1 MYSVLGGQESM
12 LLEVILIISM
22 ICEMELQR
30 TETKHHKQSNITNT
44 KCTRVYNYESKPE
57 KSNEWSGLPKDIDC
71 PRVTTKKMVSHKAK
85 EKSCSFKVTRKKPE
99 RNCYKEPFATIY
111 DMVCYN
117 FIYSSFLQGYYLPF
131 NSLLLKESFLVAC
144 SSD

>member
-30 TETKHHKQSNITNT
+30 TETKHHKQSNVTNT

-85 EKSCSFKVTRKKPE
+85 EKSCSFKVTRK
-99 RNCYKEPFATIY
+99 N
-111 DMVCYN
+111 
-117 FIYSSFLQGYYLPF
+117 
-131 NSLLLKESFLVAC
+131 LKETATKSHLLQSMIWFVTILFILVFC
-144 SSD
+144 KGIIYHSILCYLRKVF